1 MIDGAFGHLRAIYS
15 DLVNEGTHFW
25 QKFKNISDS
34 TFPVK
39 SRSKNIS
46 QSNWALKATFSVKF
60 DIYPRYLE
68 VFL

>member
-25 QKFKNISDS
+25 HKFKNISDG

-39 SRSKNIS
+39 SRTKNIS
-46 QSNWALKATFSVKF
+46 EIN
-60 DIYPRYLE
+60 
-68 VFL
+68 

>member
-25 QKFKNISDS
+25 HKFKNISDS

-39 SRSKNIS
+39 SGTKNIS
-46 QSNWALKATFSVKF
+46 QQ
-60 DIYPRYLE
+60 
-68 VFL
+68 